1 MKQKDVKKL
10 AVFASGNGSNAEKI
24 FEYFKEKEKVEV
36 ALLLTNNP
44 KAPVIDRAKRHNVPV
59 EVFNRTRFYDTN
71 EITEMLLHYKI
82 DLVVLAGFMWLI
94 PPSLIKA
101 FPDKILNIHPAL
113 LPKYGGKGMYGDFVH
128 KAVVAAKEKESGI
141 TIHLVNENYDEGQ
154 IVFQEKC
161 TVEPHE
167 TPETLA
173 GKIHLLEHRF
183 YPQVIEN
190 ILLK

>member
-1 MKQKDVKKL
+1 MIHNNVKKL

-24 FEYFKEKEKVEV
+24 FEYFQGRNNVVV

-44 KAPVIDRAKRHNVPV
+44 NARVIERAKQYNVPV
-59 EVFNRTRFYDTN
+59 AVFDRKKFYDTN
-71 EITEMLLHYKI
+71 EIVELLLRHKI
-82 DLVVLAGFMWLI
+82 DLIVLAGFMWLV
-94 PPSLIKA
+94 PPALINA
-101 FPDKILNIHPAL
+101 FPNKILNIHPAL
-113 LPKYGGKGMYGDFVH
+113 LPKYGGNGMYGDFVH
-128 KAVVAAKEKESGI
+128 KAVVEAKEKESGI
-141 TIHLVNENYDEGQ
+141 TIHFVNENYDEGQ

-161 TVEPHE
+161 IVEPGD